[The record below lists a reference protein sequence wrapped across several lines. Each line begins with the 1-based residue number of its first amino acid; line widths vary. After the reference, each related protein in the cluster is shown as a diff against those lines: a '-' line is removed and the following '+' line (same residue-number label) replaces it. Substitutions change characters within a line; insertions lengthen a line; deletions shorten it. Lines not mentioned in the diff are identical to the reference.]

1 MRILPAISLSVIT
14 MTLVACATTTGVMPM
29 GKDTYMV
36 TGSSEFGIGSAQK
49 AAIAKANSYAES
61 QGKKMIPLT
70 TSSGVERDFLGDS
83 IKTFEL
89 QFRLVSEDDPA
100 WHGSVEGLQPIPDQ
114 VVTVND
120 ARTPAPVAAPAPQ
133 QGTDLY
139 TELQKLKSLLD
150 EGTITQDEFDTLKA
164 RLLAADGQ

>member
-1 MRILPAISLSVIT
+1 MRALPALSLPVIIL
-14 MTLVACATTTGVMPM
+14 TLLACATTTGVMPM

-49 AAIAKANSYAES
+49 AAIAKANQYAES
-61 QGKKMIPLT
+61 QGKKMVPLT
-70 TSSGVERDFLGDS
+70 TQSGAERDFMGDS

-89 QFRLVSEDDPA
+89 QFRLVGEEDPA
-100 WHGSVEGLQPIPDQ
+100 WHESVQGLQPVPDQ

-120 ARTPAPVAAPAPQ
+120 TRAPAPAAQ
-133 QGTDLY
+133 PGSDLY

-150 EGTITQDEFDTLKA
+150 EDTITQEEFDMLKT
-164 RLLAADGQ
+164 RLLAAEGE